1 MPMINDKECPM
12 KRLTMAEWHEWR
24 LGGIGG
30 SDAPAVMGR
39 SPWATPRDV
48 WAQKT
53 RRAAG
58 PKQTPAMKRGIE
70 LEDPARAEYERMTG
84 ISAPALLIE
93 HATLPFIRA
102 SLDGINDEARRVL
115 EIKCPG
121 KKDHAEARAGRIPEK
136 YLWQC
141 VHLLLVTGYER
152 LDYFSFDGQRGVIV
166 PFERDET
173 LEQRLVQA
181 ETWFW
186 RYVVDDVPPPGASAE
201 QIKLERAKSR
211 ERALAGVAAQ
221 VAAAASN
228 IVMFPIRRSR

>member
-1 MPMINDKECPM
+1 M

-24 LGGIGG
+24 LGGVGG
-30 SDAPAVMGR
+30 SDASAIMGR
-39 SPWATPRDV
+39 SPWASMGDV
-48 WAQKT
+48 WKQKT
-53 RRAAG
+53 RRTAG

-70 LEDPARAEYERMTG
+70 LEGAARAEYERLTG
-84 ISAPALLIE
+84 IAMPPLLIE

-102 SLDGINDEARRVL
+102 SVDGINDAARRVL

-152 LDYFSFDGQRGVIV
+152 LDYFSFDGQSGVTV
-166 PFERDET
+166 PFERDEK

-186 RYVVDDVPPPGASAE
+186 RYVVDDVPPPVPSTE
-201 QIKLERAKSR
+201 QIKIERAKSR
-211 ERALAGVAAQ
+211 ERALAGAIAARA
-221 VAAAASN
+221 VAAASN